1 MSGGRLAPD
10 TAVARPA
17 PRSVPAAPVSRVRFA
32 AYELVQ
38 TLTVFIAVS
47 ASVLVL

>member
-1 MSGGRLAPD
+1 MKSGKWNAPPENR
-10 TAVARPA
+10 TGP
-17 PRSVPAAPVSRVRFA
+17 FWTKQGG

-47 ASVLVL
+47 ASGRVL